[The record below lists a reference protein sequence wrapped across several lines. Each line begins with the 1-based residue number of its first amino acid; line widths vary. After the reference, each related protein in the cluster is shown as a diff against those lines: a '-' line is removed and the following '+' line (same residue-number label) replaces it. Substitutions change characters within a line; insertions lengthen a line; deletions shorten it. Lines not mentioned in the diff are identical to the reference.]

1 MKRFTV
7 MSRKD
12 ASKYSFGAINEK
24 TIIVSITDVG
34 SRDNTFGK
42 NSNIVGICRVKF
54 DDVEKGEKNC
64 ITSADAKKIL
74 TFMER
79 HKDINNVIVH
89 CEAGISRSA
98 GACAALML
106 IYTGSD
112 MDIFMTARFTPN
124 MTVYRTILNEY
135 HGISDTWTFP
145 EEGEITKREEINLA
159 LWKQLNEI

>member
-1 MKRFTV
+1 MKKFTV

-12 ASKYSFGAINEK
+12 ASKYSFGSVDEK
-24 TIIVSITDVG
+24 TIIVSITDVN

-42 NSNIVGICRVKF
+42 NPNIVGICRVKF
-54 DDVEKGEKNC
+54 DDVEIGEQNC
-64 ITSADAKKIL
+64 IQQSDARKIID
-74 TFMER
+74 FMER

-112 MDIFMTARFTPN
+112 MDIFTTARFSPN

-135 HGISDTWTFP
+135 HGINAGWSFP
-145 EEGEITKREEINLA
+145 TDGEITKREELNLH
-159 LWKQLNEI
+159 LWKIENGF